1 MTASQLAEI
10 ASMTKTEMLAI
21 AYVEAADGDVGL
33 ALRQALED
41 RLVLEEE
48 LEVARSLTSTN
59 ATLTLRAA
67 STPIL

>member
-41 RLVLEEE
+41 RLVLEEK
-48 LEVARSLTSTN
+48 LEVARGLTSTN
-59 ATLTLRAA
+59 ATLTFRAVA
-67 STPIL
+67 TPIL